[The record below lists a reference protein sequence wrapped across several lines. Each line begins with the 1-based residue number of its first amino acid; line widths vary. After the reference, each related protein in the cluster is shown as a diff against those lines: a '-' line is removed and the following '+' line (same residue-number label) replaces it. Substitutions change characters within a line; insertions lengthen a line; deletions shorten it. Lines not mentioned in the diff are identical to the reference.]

1 MKDLIIRQ
9 EKKVDFHKVFELIK
23 KAFEDEKLSDH
34 KEQFLVQKLRQ
45 SNKFIPE
52 LSIVAEVESEIVG
65 YILLTPIII
74 KNSNREFQ
82 SLALAPVA
90 VLPKFQN
97 KGIGGMLIKKS
108 HDVAK
113 SLGFNSVILL
123 GHQDYYPKFGYLPA
137 SQFQIKFPL
146 EVPEENF
153 MAIEL
158 TDNALKEISGIVVY
172 PPEFEI

>member
-1 MKDLIIRQ
+1 MIIRQ

-34 KEQFLVQKLRQ
+34 KEHFLVQKLRQ

-65 YILLTPIII
+65 YLLLTPIII

-108 HDVAK
+108 HEVAK

-137 SQFQIKFPL
+137 SQFQIEFPL